1 MNPTAAGL
9 QVTEIDGVSRVD
21 FIERSILDEANIQ
34 MIGEELLSLVESTPR
49 PRVLISFENV
59 EHLSSAALA
68 ALITASNAVRARDGQ
83 LRLSDLRPQ
92 LLQVFTITRLDQLFV
107 IHDSAADAL
116 ESFA

>member
-34 MIGEELLSLVESTPR
+34 MIGEELQSLVESMAR
-49 PRVLISFENV
+49 PRVLISFEKV

-92 LLQVFTITRLDQLFV
+92 LLSVFTITRLDKMFM

>member
-1 MNPTAAGL
+1 
-9 QVTEIDGVSRVD
+9 
-21 FIERSILDEANIQ
+21 
-34 MIGEELLSLVESTPR
+34 MIGEELLSLVESMAR

-68 ALITASNAVRARDGQ
+68 ALITASNAIGARDGQ
-83 LRLSDLRPQ
+83 LRLSDLSPQ